1 MPKKERLFFIIGS
14 GISAVIFLFLSY
26 LVNKDIFRMV
36 DYDLMVYLQQ
46 YIDRGFDVPFSF
58 ITLAGSTEVT
68 LIILGIFFSLILF
81 KKRHLFLGLSLFL
94 FIFII
99 ELLGK
104 LYVYHPLPPKIFSR
118 YALDFH
124 FPSGSLIDT
133 HFSYPSGHMARTS
146 FFAIILLTFIFW
158 SKREKLKK
166 IFSAILII
174 LFILVVFIS
183 RIYLGEHW
191 LSDVLGGL
199 VLGSGIALVSL
210 SFW

>member
-1 MPKKERLFFIIGS
+1 MQKKKRLFFIAGS
-14 GISAVIFLFLSY
+14 LIFAVAFLILSF
-26 LVNKDIFRMV
+26 LVNKDIFRMI
-36 DYDLMVYLQQ
+36 DYNSMVYLQQ
-46 YIDRGFDVPFSF
+46 NINRGFDIPFSF
-58 ITLAGSTEVT
+58 ITLAGSTEIS
-68 LIILGIFFSLILF
+68 LIILGLIFSIILF
-81 KKRHLFLGLSLFL
+81 KKRHFFLGLSLFS
-94 FIFII
+94 FIFVI

-104 LYVYHPLPPKIFSR
+104 LYVYHPMPPKIFSR

-158 SKREKLKK
+158 SKKGKQEK
-166 IFSAILII
+166 IFSAIII
-174 LFILVVFIS
+174 GMFILVVFIS

-199 VLGSGIALVSL
+199 ILGTGIAFVSL

>member
-1 MPKKERLFFIIGS
+1 MI
-14 GISAVIFLFLSY
+14 
-26 LVNKDIFRMV
+26 
-36 DYDLMVYLQQ
+36 DYDSMVYLQK
-46 YIDRGFDVPFSF
+46 IVNRGFDIPFSL
-58 ITLAGSTEVT
+58 ITLAGSTEIT
-68 LIILGIFFSLILF
+68 LIILGIIFSIILF
-81 KKRHLFLGLSLFL
+81 KKRHFFLGLSLFF
-94 FIFII
+94 FIFIL

-118 YALDFH
+118 YALNFY

-146 FFAIILLTFIFW
+146 FLAIILLTFIFW
-158 SKREKLKK
+158 SKRGKLKK
-166 IFSAILII
+166 IFSVILIGT
-174 LFILVVFIS
+174 FILVVFIS

-199 VLGSGIALVSL
+199 VLGTGIAFVSL

>member
-1 MPKKERLFFIIGS
+1 MQKKERTFFVIGS
-14 GISAVIFLFLSY
+14 CISAFIFILLSY

-36 DYDLMVYLQQ
+36 DYNSMVYLQK
-46 YIDRGFDVPFSF
+46 IVDRGFDIPFSF
-58 ITLAGSTEVT
+58 ITLAGSTEIT
-68 LIILGIFFSLILF
+68 LIILGIIFSIVLF
-81 KKRHLFLGLSLFL
+81 KKRHFFLGMSLFF

-118 YALDFH
+118 YALNFH
-124 FPSGSLIDT
+124 FPSGTFIDT
-133 HFSYPSGHMARTS
+133 HFSFPSGHMARTS
-146 FFAIILLTFIFW
+146 FFAIIFLTFIFW
-158 SKREKLKK
+158 SKIDKWKK
-166 IFSAILII
+166 ISLTVFIV

-199 VLGSGIALVSL
+199 VLGTGIAFVSL